1 MVPIYR
7 LIAITER
14 EFRSTVSD
22 GKSRSTVSKV
32 DDFDYHIRWIASIY
46 RLKGELFQST
56 TLDEYRSTVSN
67 VDDFNLPY
75 HMWMVSI
82 YRLPSI
88 SIYRLTA
95 WIVSIY
101 RLIHSS
107 IYRLTSMISIYRII
121 AMSIYRL
128 TA

>member
-7 LIAITER
+7 RIAITER

-22 GKSRSTVSKV
+22 GMSRSTVSKV

-75 HMWMVSI
+75 NI
-82 YRLPSI
+82 I